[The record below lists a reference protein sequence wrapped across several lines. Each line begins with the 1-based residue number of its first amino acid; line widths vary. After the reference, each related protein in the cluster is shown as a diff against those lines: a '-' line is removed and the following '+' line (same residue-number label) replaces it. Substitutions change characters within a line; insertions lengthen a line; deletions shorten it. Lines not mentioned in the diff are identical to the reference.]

1 MKNAATGYSLIRAPA
16 GIGNRLSVLI
26 PGIKLGKANCARMP
40 GGRHGVRRRLFLF
53 FGMTLTSAFTV
64 AQVPAGASSGGI
76 EEVIVTA
83 ERRSESLQTVPLSM
97 DAISGV
103 TLENLGDKNFFD
115 YASSIP
121 NLSVGIGTGAG
132 GNGSGFGVSSTRA
145 VTIRGVAGNNTTG
158 FYLNDTPLP
167 LSLDPRVLDLERI
180 EVLRGPQGTLFG
192 AGSMGGTVRLITRQ
206 PSLQQTSGK
215 VDLEGSK
222 VNHGGGG
229 YSADATLN
237 VPLIEG
243 SVALRASAFS
253 AFEPGYFTRKWG
265 YVTSPP
271 IPLPAGAPIGEKKG
285 VGASQNTGAM
295 VSLAIAPTAVP
306 GLTITPTFIYQRSV
320 SNGYPLADFTP
331 NNLVQI
337 RPLNVPEAV
346 DDTWEFAGLT
356 AAYAT
361 SLGRFVGSG
370 TYFYRN
376 AFDLEDGTE
385 FSSVI
390 FPGPL
395 DYYVAA
401 PLPNNLY
408 TKTINGEARFEST
421 LPGPVQFVLGVF
433 SELTTRRFFEPYP
446 VPGLNAASDGT
457 IGTDLLFY
465 ENAPNA
471 DRQRAVFLNVSY
483 DVTSKL
489 QLSAGVRRAYLE
501 HEFLFTADGFGNG
514 GPSSNYGHH
523 TEYDTSPRYTA
534 KYQFAPEQMVYASAA
549 KGFRIGGSNFI
560 LPPDCAPALAIAGIT
575 SGQPF
580 NSDSLWS
587 YEIGAKNAWVDGR
600 IKSRLALY
608 HIDWKGIQQ
617 TTTLGAIDPICGFN
631 VTTNSGAARSD
642 GGELEIDAAPLQN
655 LTLNFA
661 AGYENARITKVE
673 PGSLTVVGQPI
684 NQVPKWSGSAT
695 VQYSV
700 PLGERALF
708 VRSQYT
714 YAGMRKSFVDVAPPT
729 GRTLDSY
736 SLVNLRFGVTQG
748 PWEVALFARNLF
760 DVRAN
765 LGDINPEVGE
775 LPGRPRWL
783 IATPR
788 TIGLQLRRDF

>member
-1 MKNAATGYSLIRAPA
+1 MRRF
-16 GIGNRLSVLI
+16 RLVTL
-26 PGIKLGKANCARMP
+26 L
-40 GGRHGVRRRLFLF
+40 RLAL
-53 FGMTLTSAFTV
+53 LVSSNLAL
-64 AQVPAGASSGGI
+64 AQVSPSSGGL
-76 EEVIVTA
+76 EEVLVTA
-83 ERRSESLQTVPLSM
+83 QRRSESLQTVPLSM

-167 LSLDPRVLDLERI
+167 LSLDPRVLDLERV

-215 VDLEGSK
+215 VDLEGSE
-222 VNHGGGG
+222 VSHGDGG
-229 YSADATLN
+229 YSADGTVN

-243 SVALRASAFS
+243 NVALRASVFS

-271 IPLPAGAPIGEKKG
+271 IPLPAGAPTGEKTG
-285 VGASQNTGAM
+285 VGASQNTGALI
-295 VSLAIAPTAVP
+295 SLAIAPTGVP

-331 NNLVQI
+331 NNLLQI

-346 DDTWEFAGLT
+346 DDTWTFAGVT

-385 FSSVI
+385 FSSAV
-390 FPGPL
+390 FPVL
-395 DYYVAA
+395 NYYVAA

-408 TKTINGEARFEST
+408 TKTFNGEARFEST
-421 LPGPVQFVLGVF
+421 LRGPVQFVLGVF
-433 SELTTRRFFEPYP
+433 SELTNRRFYEPYP
-446 VPGLNAASDGT
+446 VPGLNAASGGT

-465 ENAPNA
+465 ENAPNT
-471 DRQRAVFLNVSY
+471 DRQRAIFLNGSY

-501 HEFLFTADGFGNG
+501 HEFLFMADGYGNG
-514 GPSSNYGHH
+514 GPSSNSGHH

-534 KYQFAPEQMVYASAA
+534 KYQFTPEQMVYASAA
-549 KGFRIGGSNFI
+549 KGFRIGGSNQV
-560 LPPDCAPALAIAGIT
+560 LPPVCASALAKVGIT

-587 YEIGAKNAWVDGR
+587 YEIGAKNAWLDGR
-600 IKSRLALY
+600 IKSRVALY

-617 TTTLGAIDPICGFN
+617 TTTLGAIDPKCGYN

-661 AGYENARITKVE
+661 AGYENARITQSQL
-673 PGSLTVVGQPI
+673 GSLTVVGQPI

-700 PLGERALF
+700 PLGSRALF

-714 YAGMRKSFVDVAPPT
+714 YAGTRKSFVDVAPPT
-729 GRTLDSY
+729 GRVLDSY
-736 SLVNLRFGVTQG
+736 SLVNLRFGLTQG
-748 PWEVALFARNLF
+748 PWEAALFARNLF

-775 LPGRPRWL
+775 VPGRPRWL